1 MVIQSLR
8 QKTLKKSNYFKL
20 YKRVHFI
27 RNGLASF
34 HEKSKMFILRSWKTI
49 TSILLVALI
58 DQALKTFLIGYL
70 KTKPGYLIE
79 LLPFLD
85 IVYAWN
91 YGISFGLFREY
102 YQYSNYIFL
111 GLNTIIIAWLC
122 HTLRS
127 STTVLPRLG
136 LILIIGGAVGN
147 LIDRG
152 IRGAVFDFILVH
164 CQELEFPVFNFADSA
179 ITIGAI
185 IFAYDYFFRK
195 DCATGNLKKS

>member
-1 MVIQSLR
+1 MTSII
-8 QKTLKKSNYFKL
+8 KS
-20 YKRVHFI
+20 
-27 RNGLASF
+27 G
-34 HEKSKMFILRSWKTI
+34 KTI
-49 TSILLVALI
+49 TSILALVLI
-58 DQALKTFLIGYL
+58 DQTLKTFLIGYL

-111 GLNTIIIAWLC
+111 GLNIIITLWLC
-122 HTLRS
+122 YTLRNS
-127 STTVLPRLG
+127 ATILSRSG
-136 LILIIGGAVGN
+136 LILIIGGALGN

-164 CQELEFPVFNFADSA
+164 YRGFEFPVFNFADSA

-185 IFAYDYFFRK
+185 IFAYDYFF
-195 DCATGNLKKS
+195 LKKSLEE

>member
-1 MVIQSLR
+1 MLLTKS
-8 QKTLKKSNYFKL
+8 QKTI
-20 YKRVHFI
+20 V
-27 RNGLASF
+27 
-34 HEKSKMFILRSWKTI
+34 
-49 TSILLVALI
+49 SISALVLI

-102 YQYSNYIFL
+102 YQYSNYIFM
-111 GLNTIIIAWLC
+111 GLNTIIVLWLC
-122 HTLRS
+122 HTLRN
-127 STTVLPRLG
+127 STTMLSRLG

-164 CQELEFPVFNFADSA
+164 YQEFEFPVFNFADSA

-185 IFAYDYFFRK
+185 IFAYDYFFKK
-195 DCATGNLKKS
+195 DCATENLKKS